1 MAHDVIN
8 VGPDR
13 GQLSAMAK
21 QAPAAMDVGDLEVAA
36 DRGCFKGKE
45 FWACEEAGVRTFFSK
60 PLTSGSKA
68 ESILL
73 KD

>member
-1 MAHDVIN
+1 
-8 VGPDR
+8 
-13 GQLSAMAK
+13 
-21 QAPAAMDVGDLEVAA
+21 MDVGDLEVAA

-68 ESILL
+68 ETILL